1 MKKIIIIFLTLITVF
16 SFLPSKVVLAEDDS
30 QPSPEYVKA
39 RVIRVLEEKI
49 LTRENED
56 EVVQQNIELI
66 SLGGESKGETL
77 FYQGISEIDVL
88 SSGVY
93 KEGDVVFVSVD
104 QNEAGEQVVYISNY
118 VREKSLLWLFILFL
132 VVVVIVGGK
141 TGWRSIL
148 ALAVS
153 FFLIMKFLA
162 PLILSGYN
170 PMIVGP
176 LAAFLILISLV
187 YITEGFNIKAHIS
200 IASIFSALLA
210 TFFLSWFFVKLT
222 RLSGTSNDEVMY
234 LISENIQAINFQG
247 LLLAAIIIGA
257 LGVLDD
263 IAVGQVEAVEQ
274 LIISNPE
281 QGQKKLFAAAM
292 SIGRAHLGAIINTL
306 FLAYVG
312 AALPLIL
319 LFNIKNEPFL
329 SFSQVINHEE
339 IATEVVRTLVGVI
352 GLCLAMP
359 IATFLAVIILS
370 RRKRRQK

>member
-16 SFLPSKVVLAEDDS
+16 SFLPLKVVLAKDVT

-39 RVIRVLEEKI
+39 RVTRILEERI

-56 EVVQQNIELI
+56 EITQQNIELL
-66 SLGGESKGETL
+66 SLGGESKGEVL

-104 QNEAGEQVVYISNY
+104 HNEAGEQVVYISSY

-132 VVVVIVGGK
+132 AVVIIVGGK

-187 YITEGFNIKAHIS
+187 YITEGFNVKAHIS

-370 RRKRRQK
+370 KRQRK

>member
-1 MKKIIIIFLTLITVF
+1 MKKIIIICLILISGIF
-16 SFLPSKVVLAEDDS
+16 FISNKVVLAEGDA

-39 RVIRVLEEKI
+39 RVIRILEEKT
-49 LTRENED
+49 LVRENED
-56 EVVQQNIELI
+56 EITQQNIELL

-104 QNEAGEQVVYISNY
+104 ENEAGERVVYISNY
-118 VREKSLLWLFILFL
+118 VREKNLLWLFILFL
-132 VVVVIVGGK
+132 VVVIVVGGK

-162 PLILSGYN
+162 PLILAGYN

-210 TFFLSWFFVKLT
+210 TFFLSWFFVKVT

-281 QGQKKLFAAAM
+281 QGQKKLFTAAV

-329 SFSQVINHEE
+329 SFFQVINHEE

-359 IATFLAVIILS
+359 IATFLAILILS
-370 RRKRRQK
+370 RRKRDLK